1 MIIFITLFSFFL
13 LNLYYVHLLLDR
25 IKYRFDRFESYMNI
39 DEMNIIFGIAL
50 YTGSD
55 YLNFGKKQI

>member
-13 LNLYYVHLLLDR
+13 LNLYYVHLLLDQ
-25 IKYRFDRFESYMNI
+25 IKYRFDGFESYMNI

-55 YLNFGKKQI
+55 I